1 MHYTC
6 RHISVPKS
14 SSFFSKHW
22 ETEPDDSLIFIKRGH
37 LFGLITL
44 KADYSPNDIG
54 QIGSQIIA
62 YINETYFSLDG
73 SLFSSRLKFCL
84 DQVQIRWSDYQPSIV
99 LAAIN
104 GQTMAVSSLG
114 FASLFLKRHDQFSSL
129 LDSDSDQIQ
138 LVTGP
143 VADNDLLFLTHPLII
158 NQIDNLSTFFSLDG
172 FDDQEEFLSNQIDNP
187 ASASLLI
194 QVHHPIDSVRQD
206 SDTPTKEEP
215 VQSNPLSFDSTS
227 FSSSPKPKLPGF
239 FQKIFAK
246 KPLTVPHQP
255 FKADQSK
262 KKLNLII
269 GTLATLGLFVS
280 ITLGTIKKNQADK
293 LSQFQSLE
301 QQILSNLD
309 TINRLRSLNIEDAK
323 IEAQKAQEL
332 VSQMSVLNLYP
343 EKVNDYRSQ
352 IDTILSQ
359 TGSVS
364 TKLEK
369 FYDTVH
375 IVNNRSYSKIIY
387 LSNHFYLLDSQ
398 NGRIDSITLNG
409 QAKST
414 ALVSSDPQTKDVIS
428 FTLLKSNLYALTKD
442 GLYQVTKTNWPKQF
456 SIDDHSYLAVN
467 SWGSSLYLLSSN
479 SISKSALV
487 NNALADPTTWL
498 KSDQSLVPAPSDI
511 SIDSRIWVL
520 SQSGQVEVYLRGIK
534 DNFNLST
541 PPTTS
546 TASHLIVA
554 QDKDLLLFL
563 ADSKTVVVY
572 TKTGEL
578 ISKYNLADYD
588 IKSIALDEE
597 SSILYLLAS
606 DQIIYKL
613 TL

>member
-14 SSFFSKHW
+14 SSFFSRHW
-22 ETEPDDSLIFIKRGH
+22 ETEPDDSLIFTKRGH

-54 QIGSQIIA
+54 QIGSQIIS

-73 SLFSSRLKFCL
+73 SLFSTRLKFCL
-84 DQVQIRWSDYQPSIV
+84 EQVQIRWSDYQPSIV
-99 LAAIN
+99 LVAIN
-104 GQTMAVSSLG
+104 GQTMAISSLG
-114 FASLFLKRHDQFSSL
+114 LASLFLKRHDQFSSL
-129 LDSDSDQIQ
+129 LDSDTDQIQ
-138 LVTGP
+138 LITGP
-143 VADNDLLFLTHPLII
+143 VADSDLLFLTHPLII
-158 NQIDNLSTFFSLDG
+158 DQIDNLSTFFSLDG
-172 FDDQEEFLSNQIDNP
+172 FDNQEEFLSNQIDNP

-194 QVHHPIDSVRQD
+194 QVHHPTDSVTLD
-206 SDTPTKEEP
+206 SDTPVQAES

-227 FSSSPKPKLPGF
+227 FSPTPKPKLPSF
-239 FQKIFAK
+239 IKKIFAK

-269 GTLATLGLFVS
+269 GAFATLGLFVS
-280 ITLGTIKKNQADK
+280 ITLGTIKKNQTDK
-293 LSQFQSLE
+293 LNQFNSLQE
-301 QQILSNLD
+301 QITSSLD
-309 TINRLRSLNIEDAK
+309 TINRVRSLNLEDAK

-332 VSQMSVLNLYP
+332 VNQMSTLNLYP
-343 EKVNDYRSQ
+343 EKVDDYRSQ

-359 TGSVS
+359 TGSAD

-375 IVNNRSYSKIIY
+375 ITNDRSYSKIIY
-387 LSNHFYLLDSQ
+387 LSNQFYLLDSQ
-398 NGRIDSITLNG
+398 SGRIDSVTPSG
-409 QAKST
+409 EGKST
-414 ALVSSDPQTKDVIS
+414 ALVTSDPLTKDVIS
-428 FTLLKSNLYALTKD
+428 FALLKSNLYALTKD

-456 SIDDHSYLAVN
+456 SIEDNSYLSLN

-487 NNALADPTTWL
+487 NNALADPSVWL
-498 KSDQSLVPAPSDI
+498 ESEQSLISTPSDI

-520 SQSGQVEVYLRGIK
+520 SKSGQIEVYLRGVK
-534 DNFNLST
+534 DNFSLSS

-546 TASHLIVA
+546 SASHLIVA

-563 ADSKTVVVY
+563 ADPKTVVVY

-578 ISKYNLADYD
+578 LSNYNLGNYD
-588 IKSIALDEE
+588 ILSIALDEE

-606 DQIIYKL
+606 DQVIYKL
-613 TL
+613 AL

>member
-22 ETEPDDSLIFIKRGH
+22 ETEPDDSLIFAKRGH

-44 KADYSPNDIG
+44 QAENSPNDIG
-54 QIGSQIIA
+54 QIGSQIIS
-62 YINETYFSLDG
+62 YINQTYFSLDG
-73 SLFSSRLKFCL
+73 SLFSAHLKFCL
-84 DQVQIRWSDYQPSIV
+84 EQVQIRWSDYQPSIV
-99 LAAIN
+99 LVAIN
-104 GQTMAVSSLG
+104 GQTMAISSLG
-114 FASLFLKRHDQFSSL
+114 LASLFLKRHDQFSSL
-129 LDSDSDQIQ
+129 LDSDTDQIQ
-138 LVTGP
+138 LITGP
-143 VADNDLLFLTHPLII
+143 VADSDLLFLTHPLIV
-158 NQIDNLSTFFSLDG
+158 NQIENLSTFFSLDG
-172 FDDQEEFLSNQIDNP
+172 FDYQEEFLANQIDNP

-194 QVHHPIDSVRQD
+194 QVHHPVDSVTLD
-206 SDTPTKEEP
+206 SDIPAKEEP
-215 VQSNPLSFDSTS
+215 IQSNPLSFDSTP
-227 FSSSPKPKLPGF
+227 FSPSPKPKLPGF
-239 FQKIFAK
+239 LQKIFAK

-269 GTLATLGLFVS
+269 GALATLGLFIS
-280 ITLGTIKKNQADK
+280 ITFGTIKKNQTDK
-293 LSQFQSLE
+293 LNQFNSLE
-301 QQILSNLD
+301 EQITSSLD
-309 TINRLRSLNIEDAK
+309 TINRVRSLNLEDAK

-332 VSQMSVLNLYP
+332 INQMSSLNLYP
-343 EKVNDYRSQ
+343 EKIDDYRSQ

-359 TGSVS
+359 TGSAD

-369 FYDTVH
+369 FYDLVH
-375 IVNNRSYSKIIY
+375 ITNDSSYSKMIY
-387 LSNHFYLLDSQ
+387 LSNQFYLLDSQ
-398 NGRIDSITLNG
+398 TGRIDSVTLNG
-409 QAKST
+409 EGKST
-414 ALVSSDPQTKDVIS
+414 AQVSSDPLTKDIIS
-428 FTLLKSNLYALTKD
+428 FTILKSSLYALTKD
-442 GLYQVTKTNWPKQF
+442 GLYQVTKKDWPKQF
-456 SIDDHSYLAVN
+456 SIDDNSYLSIN

-487 NNALADPTTWL
+487 NNALADPIAWL
-498 KSDQSLVPAPSDI
+498 ESDQSLSVGPSDI

-520 SQSGQVEVYLRGIK
+520 SKSGQVEVYLRGIK
-534 DNFNLST
+534 DNFNLSS

-554 QDKDLLLFL
+554 QDKDLLLYL

-578 ISKYNLADYD
+578 LSKYNLGNYD

-606 DQIIYKL
+606 DQAIYKL
-613 TL
+613 AL